1 MRTLLALILSWLM
14 PSTGKRR
21 AADQTS
27 MVSTADTAD
36 APTQRLIITRSAVTS
51 SRSLVGVERPA
62 RSPRPPAYLR
72 GEDTPLIRP
81 YLIAWER
88 EQERQRLHRL
98 QRDRRRAAVLATLGQ
113 DYPTL
118 SLDIHGVTA

>member
-21 AADQTS
+21 ATPP
-27 MVSTADTAD
+27 
-36 APTQRLIITRSAVTS
+36 APTEHHPLTDEPTTTLRVAASPTAL
-51 SRSLVGVERPA
+51 LGVELPSH

-81 YLIAWER
+81 YLIAHER
-88 EQERQRLHRL
+88 EQERRR
-98 QRDRRRAAVLATLGQ
+98 QRDRRTAATLATLGI
-113 DYPTL
+113 DFPT
-118 SLDIHGVTA
+118 HGVTA

>member
-21 AADQTS
+21 ATPP
-27 MVSTADTAD
+27 
-36 APTQRLIITRSAVTS
+36 APTEHHPLTDEPTRRLTITRSAV
-51 SRSLVGVERPA
+51 GVELPSH

-81 YLIAWER
+81 YLIAHER
-88 EQERQRLHRL
+88 EQERRR
-98 QRDRRRAAVLATLGQ
+98 QRDRRTAATLATLGI
-113 DYPTL
+113 DFPT
-118 SLDIHGVTA
+118 HGVTA

>member
-1 MRTLLALILSWLM
+1 MRSLLALILSWLM

-21 AADQTS
+21 ATP
-27 MVSTADTAD
+27 
-36 APTQRLIITRSAVTS
+36 PTPTPHLTDEPTRRLTITRAA
-51 SRSLVGVERPA
+51 VGVELPSH

-81 YLIAWER
+81 YLVAHER
-88 EQERQRLHRL
+88 EQERRR
-98 QRDRRRAAVLATLGQ
+98 QRDRRTAAALATLGI
-113 DYPTL
+113 DFPTL